1 MGGPRGMRWAN
12 HVPPVARWA
21 MVFAVCWSLLLCLI
35 PPPSGFFSLQLV
47 GSGLCVALN
56 GAMFLGS
63 RMDLRGAWMTPIFV
77 AVSVT
82 HVVWVLPAATA
93 MAIVLS
99 AILGSAGAGRD
110 AFVPVSLMGG
120 TGLVFLTMIAIVN
133 RRLWTLVPMLVGL
146 TISVAIIAIGGGRL
160 LETRLF
166 GVSVAAL
173 HLGIA
178 GSLLAGVLEVRAR
191 AARIESGHCAA
202 CGYDASDVYTGP
214 CPECGKYRDEINDGL
229 L

>member
-1 MGGPRGMRWAN
+1 MGAQRGMPWAN
-12 HVPPVARWA
+12 RVPPVARWA
-21 MVFAVCWSLLLCLI
+21 VIVALGWSLLLCLI
-35 PPPSGFFSLQLV
+35 PAPSTFFSAQLW
-47 GSGLCVALN
+47 GSGLCAAVYS
-56 GAMFLGS
+56 AMLLGS
-63 RMDLRGAWMTPIFV
+63 RMDMRGAWMTPIFV
-77 AVSVT
+77 TVSVT
-82 HVVWVLPAATA
+82 HTIWVLGASTGL
-93 MAIVLS
+93 AIVLN
-99 AILGSAGAGRD
+99 ATLGSVNGRD
-110 AFVPVSLMGG
+110 TFVPVSLVGS

-133 RRLWTLVPMLVGL
+133 RRLWTLVPMLAGL

-160 LETRLF
+160 LDSRFF

-178 GSLLAGVLEVRAR
+178 GSLLAGVLDVRAR
-191 AARIESGHCAA
+191 AARIESGHCAS